1 MKRKYFLF
9 RKEDLSLLSSS
20 SSDTGQ
26 GLSVFGVSADLM
38 SYVTA
43 IKGGVTLYFNN
54 ATPYEESNLTN
65 GESFEKTS
73 VTVNCD
79 EGKEVDLVESIM
91 NFLSSD
97 SSPSVLKFDAVTQAS
112 GIKEVRTS
120 LNVEA
125 SLKTHPVNRI
135 TGDVSFQSDNSF
147 TADTGNK
154 VNDID
159 FLTPD
164 NKPVLDFEFETGT
177 YDSVSPFHLTALANS
192 GTGGAV
198 YDIDISDSIGVSDPD
213 DEFVSKV
220 EAGSDV
226 GLSKTSASFFSTSS
240 LELEN
245 TLTINGDYTLYIV
258 FNVDEF
264 VAVGPTYGSID
275 GETIGFSVSDYTAG
289 SSAATSL
296 PGLIGLR
303 HQGKK
308 GFPATQFTNTT
319 DVGTVGY
326 KWPNTNPD
334 SPLYQQCYVF
344 VIRRDSSNNIYVYNH
359 EGESVAIIEPPDLDP
374 STYAT
379 LSDLG
384 TLSGDTSGA
393 LVIDQIGGAGD
404 MAKST
409 FAGNMARFGVIS
421 RDVGD
426 SVSRNLAKQLNTLY
440 KF

>member
-20 SSDTGQ
+20 SSDTGR

-43 IKGGVTLYFNN
+43 IKGGVTMYFNN
-54 ATPYEESNLTN
+54 ATPYEENNLTN

-97 SSPSVLKFDAVTQAS
+97 SSPSILKFDAVAQTS
-112 GIKEVRTS
+112 DLKEVRTS
-120 LNVEA
+120 LDVGA

-154 VNDID
+154 INDID
-159 FLTPD
+159 FLSSE
-164 NKPVLDFEFETGT
+164 NKPVVDFEFETGT
-177 YDSVSPFHLTALANS
+177 YDSGSPFNLTALANS

-198 YDIDISDSIGVSDPD
+198 YDIDISDSIGNVT
-213 DEFVSKV
+213 KV
-220 EAGSDV
+220 DSGSSV
-226 GLSKTSASFFSTSS
+226 GLSKTSGAFLHTSS
-240 LELEN
+240 LEMEN
-245 TLTINGDYTLYIV
+245 TLTVNDDYTIYVV
-258 FNVDEF
+258 FNVDQYE
-264 VAVGPTYGSID
+264 AVGPTYGSIN
-275 GETIGFSVSDYTAG
+275 GETIGFSVTEHTPGA
-289 SSAATSL
+289 SSSTSSVN
-296 PGLIGLR
+296 LIGVR
-303 HQGKK
+303 HQGKTAS
-308 GFPATQFTNTT
+308 PATEFTTNTK
-319 DVGTVGY
+319 VGTVSY
-326 KWPNTNPD
+326 KWPNVNSTNAD
-334 SPLYQQCYVF
+334 YQQCYVF
-344 VIRRDSSNNIYVYNH
+344 VIRRDASNNIYSYNH
-359 EGESVAIIEPPDLDP
+359 EGDAVAIIESPDLNQ
-374 STYAT
+374 SIVST

-384 TLSGDTSGA
+384 TLPGDTTGS

-404 MAKST
+404 LGKTT

-426 SVSRNLAKQLNTLY
+426 SVSRNLAQQLFNLY